1 MKAAVLTS
9 SGFEI
14 GEARQPVPG
23 PEQVLV
29 RVRACALNRADLG
42 VISGHMHGNIGGPG
56 TIPGMEFAG
65 EVVEVGAGVKGIK
78 VGDRVACSGGAG
90 YAEYAVTDY
99 GRVMPIAS
107 SAISYEQAVTLP
119 IAVLTMH
126 DAIVTNGRLRAGDA
140 IVIQGAS
147 SGVGLLGMQ
156 IAKLMGAGLV
166 IGTSSNPAR
175 RDQLTKWGADVAL
188 DNSDETWPAQAV
200 AANKDKGIDVIIDQ
214 LSGKFVNQNMQAA
227 AVLGR
232 IVNVGRLAGFKG
244 EMDFDLHALKRIQY
258 IGVTFRTRNIQE
270 VREIARRAMED
281 LGPAIQA
288 GKLTLPIDKVF
299 PFAQLADAFVR
310 MRRNEHFG
318 KIVVTHG

>member
-14 GEARQPVPG
+14 ADAKQPTPAAQ
-23 PEQVLV
+23 QVLV

-42 VISGHMHGNIGGPG
+42 VISGHMHGSVGGPG

-65 EVVEVGAGVKGIK
+65 EVVEVGAEVKGIK
-78 VGDRVACSGGAG
+78 AGDRVMCSGGAG

-99 GRVMPIAS
+99 GRVMQIPS
-107 SAISYEQAVTLP
+107 TSISYEQAVTLP

-126 DAIVTNGRLRAGDA
+126 DAIITNGRMRAGDA
-140 IVIQGAS
+140 VVIQGAS
-147 SGVGLLGMQ
+147 SGVGLMGMQ
-156 IAKLMGAGLV
+156 IAKLMGARLV

-175 RDQLTKWGADVAL
+175 REQLKNWGADVAL
-188 DNSDETWPAQAV
+188 DNSDETWSAQAI
-200 AANKDKGIDVIIDQ
+200 AANGDQGIDVIIDQ
-214 LSGKFVNQNMQAA
+214 LSGKFVNQNMKAA

-232 IVNVGRLAGFKG
+232 IVNVGRLAAFKG

-288 GKLTLPIDKVF
+288 GKLSLPIDQVF
-299 PFAQLADAFVR
+299 PFAQLADAFAK

-318 KIVVTHG
+318 KIVVTLG